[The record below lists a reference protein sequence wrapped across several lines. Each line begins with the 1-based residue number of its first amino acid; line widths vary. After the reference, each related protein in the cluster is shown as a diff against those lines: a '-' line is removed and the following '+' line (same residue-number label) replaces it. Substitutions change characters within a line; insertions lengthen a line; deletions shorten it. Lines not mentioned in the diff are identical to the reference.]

1 MRLKPYTERGIKR
14 LLCFRCQKQAYTQW
28 QICADGN
35 QYRPICVM
43 CDIDLNRLVLEF
55 MRDKDVEFK
64 MAIYA
69 SNMLEPILNE
79 GMESLGVHDGV
90 VGGRTP

>member
-1 MRLKPYTERGIKR
+1 MRLKPYTEIGIKR
-14 LLCFRCQKQAYTQW
+14 LLCFRCKKKAHTQW

-55 MRDKDVEFK
+55 MKDPEVEMK

-69 SNMLEPILNE
+69 SDMLQPILKE
-79 GMESLGVHDGV
+79 AMRKGAL
-90 VGGRTP
+90 T

>member
-1 MRLKPYTERGIKR
+1 MRLKPYTEIGIRR
-14 LLCFRCQKQAYTQW
+14 LLCFRCKKQAHTQW

-35 QYRPICVM
+35 QWRPICFM

-55 MRDKDVEFK
+55 MRDKDVEMK

-69 SNMLEPILNE
+69 SNMLEGLMAE
-79 GMESLGVHDGV
+79 ARS
-90 VGGRTP
+90 